1 MEKSLELKFLDNRLT
16 VCKVEKGTML
26 DYTDGLFFI
35 GNTDEE
41 LSVVC
46 ETEKTPA
53 DTIERED
60 GWTAFRVEGVLDFS
74 LTGILSKLTTVLA
87 EKEIGVFAVS
97 TYNTDYVLIKE
108 KDRQA
113 AEKALADAGYTIV

>member
-1 MEKSLELKFLDNRLT
+1 MEKSIELKFLDNRLT